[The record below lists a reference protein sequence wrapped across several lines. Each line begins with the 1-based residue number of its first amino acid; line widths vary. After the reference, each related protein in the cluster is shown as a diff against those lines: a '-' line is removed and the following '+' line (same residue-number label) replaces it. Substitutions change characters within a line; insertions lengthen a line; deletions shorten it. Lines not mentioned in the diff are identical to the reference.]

1 MEQSLSLSI
10 YHASPRSRIL
20 QYLSERASRYSI
32 NLDGEIRRTW
42 EGGVLRGGSATI
54 YRGTL
59 LRDGTQ
65 VAIKAFRY
73 TLSESEAEL
82 KHLFREVHTRSKL
95 HHENIVRMLG
105 ISTEFNSTLSIISE
119 WMPLGNAHSYVQNIE
134 NDPRPLLEDIAS
146 GLYYLHNHELGPI
159 VHGNLKGSNV
169 LISSNRRALLTD
181 FGASTLHSST
191 FSMSV
196 DAIQQNS
203 FRWAAPEV
211 LNDCP
216 ASMEAE
222 VWAFGMTALELFTR
236 AIPFHDCGSIKHV
249 IDMLF
254 AGGLP
259 PRPSEESTQFR
270 LTNEWWSICTSC
282 WGRDPSSR
290 PTMQDIIEK
299 VKFAIYPAGA
309 ISTSQ
314 RPSSVEQDRY
324 LPDVPHQQQTM
335 ELSSMLHKLSE
346 WVSRCSFNLNGRIS
360 RNMRWSFLHG
370 STAIVYQGTLIPDG
384 TRVAIKVFRWTPLGS
399 ETNLK
404 RIFRE
409 VHLWSRLR
417 HENVVCML
425 GISTDFD
432 STVSIISGWMS
443 LGNTHAYVQN
453 TEHDPRP
460 LLKDIANGLQY
471 LHSHELGS
479 VVHGDLKG
487 FNVLVSDERRALL
500 SDFGRSTQDVPTFNM
515 AVDGFRWG
523 SCHWM
528 APELLDNRPASKE
541 SDVWAFGMT
550 ALELFTRA
558 VPFPDCYNEANVLG
572 RLVRRELPPRP
583 AEESTQFRLTD
594 AWWDICTSCWR
605 SDPSS
610 RPTMS
615 DIIEGV
621 EAAISQAG
629 PSLTPP
635 EVSASAC
642 PISKEAESHQEPQS
656 HEVARSDISTG
667 QASESIDLMKTASES
682 PACATYAN
690 MSPLSTEFDMCARP
704 AFSTADQS
712 NLVNLE
718 PNNTENESSP
728 TSSEKTSRP
737 VGLPPYL
744 KSQMS
749 QSSSTS
755 EAISQGADISEA
767 NTKSMIIGSM
777 EPTGSGESS
786 FIGQSKGMAYEGVTQ
801 TECKGTDEETPNN
814 FRSEYSEVK
823 DRLESALFEVP
834 ASKMSLKHHVSR
846 GMQAVRKCE

>member
-1 MEQSLSLSI
+1 MEQSSSLSR

-54 YRGTL
+54 YHGTL

-82 KHLFREVHTRSKL
+82 KRLFREVHTWSKL

-105 ISTEFNSTLSIISE
+105 ISTEFDSTLSIISE
-119 WMPLGNAHSYVQNIE
+119 WMPLGNAHSYVQNTE

-146 GLYYLHNHELGPI
+146 GLYYLHHHELGPI
-159 VHGNLKGSNV
+159 VHGNLNGSNV
-169 LISSNRRALLTD
+169 LISSDRRALLTD

-196 DAIQQNS
+196 DAIQQIS

-236 AIPFHDCGSIKHV
+236 AIPFHGCGSIKHV

-254 AGGLP
+254 AGRLP

-270 LTNEWWSICTSC
+270 LTDEWWSICTSC

-299 VKFAIYPAGA
+299 VRFAIYPAGA
-309 ISTSQ
+309 ILMSQ
-314 RPSSVEQDRY
+314 RPSVEQDCY

-335 ELSSMLHKLSE
+335 ELSPMLRRLSE
-346 WVSRCSFNLNGRIS
+346 QASRYSINLDGRIS
-360 RNMRWSFLHG
+360 RNLG
-370 STAIVYQGTLIPDG
+370 SSPLRGGTAVVYQGTLIPYD
-384 TRVAIKVFRWTPLGS
+384 TRVAIKAFRCTLLGS
-399 ETNLK
+399 EADLK

-409 VHLWSRLR
+409 VHLWSKLC
-417 HENVVCML
+417 HENVVPML
-425 GISTDFD
+425 GISTEFD
-432 STVSIISGWMS
+432 STFSIISEWMS
-443 LGNTHAYVQN
+443 LGNSHAYVQN

-460 LLKDIANGLQY
+460 LLKDIATGLQY
-471 LHSHELGS
+471 LHSHKLGS

-500 SDFGRSTQDVPTFNM
+500 SDFGCSTLDVSNFNM

-528 APELLDNRPASKE
+528 APELLGDCPASKE

-558 VPFPDCYNEANVLG
+558 VPFPDCHNEANVLG

-610 RPTMS
+610 RPTMR

-621 EAAISQAG
+621 EAAICQAG

-682 PACATYAN
+682 PACATHAN

-704 AFSTADQS
+704 ALSTADQS

-718 PNNTENESSP
+718 PNNTEDESSP

-737 VGLPPYL
+737 VGSDVAV
-744 KSQMS
+744 KF
-749 QSSSTS
+749 
-755 EAISQGADISEA
+755 DIGGH
-767 NTKSMIIGSM
+767 I
-777 EPTGSGESS
+777 P
-786 FIGQSKGMAYEGVTQ
+786 
-801 TECKGTDEETPNN
+801 
-814 FRSEYSEVK
+814 RS
-823 DRLESALFEVP
+823 
-834 ASKMSLKHHVSR
+834 
-846 GMQAVRKCE
+846 

>member
-73 TLSESEAEL
+73 TLSESEAE
-82 KHLFREVHTRSKL
+82 
-95 HHENIVRMLG
+95 
-105 ISTEFNSTLSIISE
+105 
-119 WMPLGNAHSYVQNIE
+119 
-134 NDPRPLLEDIAS
+134 
-146 GLYYLHNHELGPI
+146 
-159 VHGNLKGSNV
+159 
-169 LISSNRRALLTD
+169 
-181 FGASTLHSST
+181 
-191 FSMSV
+191 
-196 DAIQQNS
+196 
-203 FRWAAPEV
+203 
-211 LNDCP
+211 
-216 ASMEAE
+216 
-222 VWAFGMTALELFTR
+222 
-236 AIPFHDCGSIKHV
+236 
-249 IDMLF
+249 
-254 AGGLP
+254 
-259 PRPSEESTQFR
+259 
-270 LTNEWWSICTSC
+270 
-282 WGRDPSSR
+282 
-290 PTMQDIIEK
+290 
-299 VKFAIYPAGA
+299 
-309 ISTSQ
+309 
-314 RPSSVEQDRY
+314 
-324 LPDVPHQQQTM
+324 
-335 ELSSMLHKLSE
+335 
-346 WVSRCSFNLNGRIS
+346 
-360 RNMRWSFLHG
+360 
-370 STAIVYQGTLIPDG
+370 
-384 TRVAIKVFRWTPLGS
+384 
-399 ETNLK
+399 LK

-621 EAAISQAG
+621 EAAIVC
-629 PSLTPP
+629 TRPP
-635 EVSASAC
+635 
-642 PISKEAESHQEPQS
+642 H
-656 HEVARSDISTG
+656 
-667 QASESIDLMKTASES
+667 
-682 PACATYAN
+682 
-690 MSPLSTEFDMCARP
+690 
-704 AFSTADQS
+704 
-712 NLVNLE
+712 
-718 PNNTENESSP
+718 
-728 TSSEKTSRP
+728 
-737 VGLPPYL
+737 
-744 KSQMS
+744 
-749 QSSSTS
+749 
-755 EAISQGADISEA
+755 
-767 NTKSMIIGSM
+767 
-777 EPTGSGESS
+777 
-786 FIGQSKGMAYEGVTQ
+786 
-801 TECKGTDEETPNN
+801 
-814 FRSEYSEVK
+814 
-823 DRLESALFEVP
+823 
-834 ASKMSLKHHVSR
+834 
-846 GMQAVRKCE
+846 